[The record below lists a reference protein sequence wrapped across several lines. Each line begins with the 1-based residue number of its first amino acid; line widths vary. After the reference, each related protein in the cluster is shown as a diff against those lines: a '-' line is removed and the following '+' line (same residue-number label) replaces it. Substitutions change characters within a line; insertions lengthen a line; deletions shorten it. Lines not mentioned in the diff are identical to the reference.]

1 MAKRVSSGSRFWDVI
16 LGNHDAVTDSR
27 NLILARRVA
36 LWRPRVCG
44 RARVQVDL
52 DALTHRT

>member
-1 MAKRVSSGSRFWDVI
+1 MAKRVSSGSRFYDVI
-16 LGNHDAVTDSR
+16 LGNPDAVTDSR

-44 RARVQVDL
+44 RNAKMNNVHL
-52 DALTHRT
+52 ATCG